1 MSQDP
6 PVQSPSSPEDFA
18 TFIKSRCIGL
28 TGGIATGKTTV
39 ANMLRQK
46 GYLVID
52 ADQIARQIV
61 APGEAA
67 LDAIIQHFGSDI
79 LLANPPHNR
88 PELDREKL
96 RNIIMA
102 STPER
107 KALEAITHPAIH
119 QKFKQIVDNSGIL
132 NLNQIFF
139 YEASLIF
146 EMGRAASFHKT
157 WATFCSPMNQL
168 NRLQTRSK
176 LTTKEAESLVATQI
190 PAIDKAQMATVAID
204 TDVSMDALQAKIH
217 ALTSAL

>member
-6 PVQSPSSPEDFA
+6 LVHSPSSPEDFA

-39 ANMLRQK
+39 ANWLRQK

-61 APGEAA
+61 APGEPA
-67 LDAIIQHFGSDI
+67 LEAIVKHFGRDI
-79 LLANPPHNR
+79 LLAAPPHNR
-88 PELDREKL
+88 QELDREKL
-96 RNIIMA
+96 RKIILA

-119 QKFKQIVDNSGIL
+119 RKFKEIVDNSGIL

-146 EMGRAASFHKT
+146 EIGRAAIFHKT
-157 WATFCSPMNQL
+157 WATYCSQKNQL
-168 NRLQTRSK
+168 DRLQTRSK
-176 LTTKEAESLVATQI
+176 LTAEEAKSLVATQI
-190 PAIDKAQMATVAID
+190 PAIDKAKMATVAID
-204 TDVSMDALQAKIH
+204 TDVSMEALQAKIDE
-217 ALTSAL
+217 LTSAL